1 MDIMYIC
8 KEEIGMEQ
16 NEILSKLRKN
26 KGLTLEELSSK
37 TGISKN
43 MLWHLE
49 KGDRTGTIETL
60 KKLSE
65 FYQVSLDYITNNS
78 ERVKLVDDFIQELID
93 KGIITNSNDI
103 DKEMEEKLL
112 NFIKTRVD
120 KLT

>member
-1 MDIMYIC
+1 
-8 KEEIGMEQ
+8 MEQ
-16 NEILSKLRKN
+16 NEILLKLRKN
-26 KGLTLEELSSK
+26 KGLTLEELASK
-37 TGISKN
+37 TEISKN

-49 KGDRTGTIETL
+49 KGDRTGTVETL

-93 KGIITNSNDI
+93 KGIIANSNDI

-112 NFIKTRVD
+112 NFIRTRVD

>member
-1 MDIMYIC
+1 
-8 KEEIGMEQ
+8 MEQ

>member
-1 MDIMYIC
+1 
-8 KEEIGMEQ
+8 MEQ

-26 KGLTLEELSSK
+26 KELTLEELASK

-49 KGDRTGTIETL
+49 KGDRTGTVETL

-93 KGIITNSNDI
+93 KGIITNSNNI
-103 DKEMEEKLL
+103 DKQTEEKLL
-112 NFIKTRVD
+112 NFIKSRVD

>member
-1 MDIMYIC
+1 
-8 KEEIGMEQ
+8 MEQ

-26 KGLTLEELSSK
+26 KGLTLEELASK

-49 KGDRTGTIETL
+49 KGDRTGTVETL

-78 ERVKLVDDFIQELID
+78 ERVRLVDDFIQELVD

-112 NFIKTRVD
+112 NFIRTRVD

>member
-1 MDIMYIC
+1 
-8 KEEIGMEQ
+8 MEQ
-16 NEILSKLRKN
+16 NEILLKLRKN

-49 KGDRTGTIETL
+49 KGDRTGTVETL

-78 ERVKLVDDFIQELID
+78 ERIKLVDNFIQELID
-93 KGIITNSNDI
+93 KGVISNSNDI
-103 DKEMEEKLL
+103 DKEIEEKLL
-112 NFIKTRVD
+112 NFIKARVD

>member
-1 MDIMYIC
+1 
-8 KEEIGMEQ
+8 MEQ

-26 KGLTLEELSSK
+26 KGLTLEELASK

-49 KGDRTGTIETL
+49 KGDRTGTVETL

-78 ERVKLVDDFIQELID
+78 ERVRLVDDFIQELID
-93 KGIITNSNDI
+93 KGVITNSNDI

-112 NFIKTRVD
+112 NFIRTRVD

>member
-1 MDIMYIC
+1 
-8 KEEIGMEQ
+8 MEQ

-26 KGLTLEELSSK
+26 KELTLEELASK

-49 KGDRTGTIETL
+49 KGDRTGTVETL

-103 DKEMEEKLL
+103 DKQTEEKLL
-112 NFIKTRVD
+112 NFIKSRVD

>member
-1 MDIMYIC
+1 
-8 KEEIGMEQ
+8 MEQ

-49 KGDRTGTIETL
+49 KGDRTGTVETL

-65 FYQVSLDYITNNS
+65 FYKVSLDYITNNS
-78 ERVKLVDDFIQELID
+78 ERVTLVDDFIQELID

-103 DKEMEEKLL
+103 DKQIEEKLL
-112 NFIKTRVD
+112 NFIRSRVD

>member
-8 KEEIGMEQ
+8 KEEIEMEQ

-49 KGDRTGTIETL
+49 KGDRTGTVETL

-78 ERVKLVDDFIQELID
+78 QRVKLVDDFLQELIN
-93 KGIITNSNDI
+93 KGIIANSNDI

-112 NFIKTRVD
+112 NFIRTRVD

>member
-1 MDIMYIC
+1 
-8 KEEIGMEQ
+8 MEQ

-26 KGLTLEELSSK
+26 KGLTLEELASK

-49 KGDRTGTIETL
+49 KGDRTGTVETL

-93 KGIITNSNDI
+93 KGIITNSSDI
-103 DKEMEEKLL
+103 DKQTEEKLL
-112 NFIKTRVD
+112 NFIRSRVD

>member
-1 MDIMYIC
+1 
-8 KEEIGMEQ
+8 MEQ
-16 NEILSKLRKN
+16 NEILLKLRKN
-26 KGLTLEELSSK
+26 KGLTLEELASK

-49 KGDRTGTIETL
+49 KGDRTGTVETL

-78 ERVKLVDDFIQELID
+78 ERVRLVDDFIQELID
-93 KGIITNSNDI
+93 KGIIANSNDI

-112 NFIKTRVD
+112 NFIRTRVD

>member
-1 MDIMYIC
+1 
-8 KEEIGMEQ
+8 MEQ
-16 NEILSKLRKN
+16 NKILLKLRKN
-26 KGLTLEELSSK
+26 KGLTLEELASK

-49 KGDRTGTIETL
+49 KGDRTGTVETL

-78 ERVKLVDDFIQELID
+78 ERVRLVDDFIKELID
-93 KGIITNSNDI
+93 KGIIANSNDI

-112 NFIKTRVD
+112 NFIRIRVD

>member
-1 MDIMYIC
+1 
-8 KEEIGMEQ
+8 MEQ
-16 NEILSKLRKN
+16 NEILLKLRKN
-26 KGLTLEELSSK
+26 KELTLEELSSK

-49 KGDRTGTIETL
+49 KGDRTGTVETL

-78 ERVKLVDDFIQELID
+78 ERVKLVDNFIQELID
-93 KGIITNSNDI
+93 KGVISNSNDI
-103 DKEMEEKLL
+103 DKEIEEKLL
-112 NFIKTRVD
+112 NFIRSRVD

>member
-1 MDIMYIC
+1 
-8 KEEIGMEQ
+8 MEQ

-49 KGDRTGTIETL
+49 KGDRTGTVETL

-103 DKEMEEKLL
+103 NKQTEEKLL
-112 NFIKTRVD
+112 NFIRSRVD